1 MKRKGYEVMEEFKS
15 NSHKSKREKRCDKIV
30 TGSVKTKKKSEVRKF
45 TDVFISDDISKVK
58 DSVIFDILIPS
69 FKKIISEVVT
79 NGIDMILYGEAGR
92 TKKSGGVAASK
103 VSYRNYSDY
112 SNEHRNYKPAIRST
126 YNYDEVILDSRG
138 DAEAVLMRLDEIIDE
153 YDFASVGDMYDIV
166 GVTGSYTDNDYGWTD
181 IRNARIERVRE
192 GYVIRMPKALPID

>member
-1 MKRKGYEVMEEFKS
+1 MDEFKA

-58 DSVIFDILIPS
+58 ESVVFDILIPS

-79 NGIDMILYGEAGR
+79 NGIDMILYGEMGH
-92 TKKSGGVAASK
+92 TKKSGVAASK

-112 SNEHRNYKPAIRST
+112 SNERRSYRPATRST
-126 YNYDEVILDSRG
+126 YSYDEVILGSRG
-138 DAEAVLMRLDEIIDE
+138 DAEAVLMRLEETIDD
-153 YDFASVGDMYDIV
+153 YGFASVGDLYDIV
-166 GVTGSYTDNDYGWTD
+166 GVTGSYTDNNYGWDD
-181 IRNARIERVRE
+181 IRKARIDRVRE
-192 GYVIRMPKALPID
+192 GYVLRMPKVQPID

>member
-1 MKRKGYEVMEEFKS
+1 MDEFKA

-58 DSVIFDILIPS
+58 ESVVFDILIPS

-79 NGIDMILYGEAGR
+79 NGIDMILYGEMGH
-92 TKKSGGVAASK
+92 TKKSGVAASK

-112 SNEHRNYKPAIRST
+112 SNERRSYRPATRST
-126 YNYDEVILDSRG
+126 YSYDEVILGSRG
-138 DAEAVLMRLDEIIDE
+138 DAEAVLMRLEETIDD
-153 YDFASVGDMYDIV
+153 YGFASVGDLYDIV
-166 GVTGSYTDNDYGWTD
+166 GVTGSYTDN
-181 IRNARIERVRE
+181 N
-192 GYVIRMPKALPID
+192 YVLRMPKVQPID